1 VVAVIGTFLPW
12 LRSGDVRRNSY
23 TSFGL
28 LQRLIGFHGV
38 GEVLIRGWPLF
49 GALSAAVVLVAVAGL
64 HRTAGVLALAS
75 AAILTLI
82 AQARAGLGGTE
93 RVRASGPAA

>member
-1 VVAVIGTFLPW
+1 LRSALTAQAVGGVGLVVAVIGTFLPW

-64 HRTAGVLALAS
+64 HRTAGG
-75 AAILTLI
+75 
-82 AQARAGLGGTE
+82 AGSGE
-93 RVRASGPAA
+93 RGYPHPHRRS